1 MLTNV
6 FFGYLQWNKFKSIC
20 DEPKRNNPLGTG
32 SLRDSNKAG
41 KHGESM
47 ASAPKLPQ
55 NPTHEMQSLI
65 EIRLI
70 EVFRQMSLEDQQRL
84 IELAETVAKQG
95 CE

>member
-1 MLTNV
+1 M
-6 FFGYLQWNKFKSIC
+6 QWA
-20 DEPKRNNPLGTG
+20 
-32 SLRDSNKAG
+32 LRDSNKAG

-47 ASAPKLPQ
+47 ASAPKLTQ